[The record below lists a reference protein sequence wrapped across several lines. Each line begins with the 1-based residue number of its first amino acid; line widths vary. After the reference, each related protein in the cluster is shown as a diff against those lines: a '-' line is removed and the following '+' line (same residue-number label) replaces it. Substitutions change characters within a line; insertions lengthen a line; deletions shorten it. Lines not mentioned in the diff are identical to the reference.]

1 MSSFAK
7 RYAPTDEAPADVWA
21 PPTEPRR
28 QLNVLHVD
36 DEAMNLVVVK
46 EILSAF
52 GHSAQ
57 QAWSGAEAL
66 ERLAKKKFDVILMD
80 IHMPGMSGI
89 ETVARLR
96 AAEGP
101 NQKTPVIALT
111 ADTVSRGLPEYLQLG
126 FADYVTKPI
135 LVSRLM
141 SGLAHAAEI
150 DPDRLFQGGV
160 AASF

>member
-7 RYAPTDEAPADVWA
+7 RFSPSDEHAADGA
-21 PPTEPRR
+21 EEPRR
-28 QLNVLHVD
+28 QLKVLHVD

-52 GHSAQ
+52 GHSAE

-66 ERLAKKKFDVILMD
+66 ERLAKRPYDVVLMD
-80 IHMPGMSGI
+80 IHMPQMGGV

-96 AAEGP
+96 AMDGP
-101 NQKTPVIALT
+101 NQEAPVIALT
-111 ADTVSRGLPEYLQLG
+111 ADAVSRSLPEYLSLG
-126 FADYVTKPI
+126 FADFVTKPI

-141 SGLAHAAEI
+141 GAVNRAVLLDAA
-150 DPDRLFQGGV
+150 RLFQGGV
-160 AASF
+160 AVGF

>member
-1 MSSFAK
+1 LSSFAK
-7 RYAPTDEAPADVWA
+7 RFAADQERAEAPAERA
-21 PPTEPRR
+21 EPRR
-28 QLNVLHVD
+28 QLKVLHVD

-52 GHSAQ
+52 GHSGE

-66 ERLAKKKFDVILMD
+66 ERLAKKHYDVILMD
-80 IHMPGMSGI
+80 IHMPGMSGV

-96 AAEGP
+96 AAEGA
-101 NQKTPVIALT
+101 NQETPVIALT

-126 FADYVTKPI
+126 FTDYVTKPI

-141 SGLAHAAEI
+141 GALARAAEV
-150 DPDRLFQGGV
+150 DPGRLFQGGA